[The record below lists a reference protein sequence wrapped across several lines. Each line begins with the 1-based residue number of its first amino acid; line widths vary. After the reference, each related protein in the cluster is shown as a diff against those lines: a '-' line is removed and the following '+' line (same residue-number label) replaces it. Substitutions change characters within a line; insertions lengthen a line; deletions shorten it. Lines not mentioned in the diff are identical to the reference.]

1 MSAKTFVDS
10 NVLIYAYD
18 VDAKTKY
25 RIANSVLRELWEHR
39 LGVLSVQVL
48 QEFYVNVTRKIA
60 RPIPKSKAQLIV
72 EASSAWCTDTTP
84 AEVSRAFRIENEAKV

>member
-18 VDAKTKY
+18 SEAGTKH

-48 QEFYVNVTRKIA
+48 QEFDWNVTRKISK
-60 RPIPKSKAQLIV
+60 PVPKSKARLFA
-72 EASSAWCTDTTP
+72 ETFMTWCSETTT
-84 AEVSRAFRIENEAKV
+84 FRRGDGIPD